1 MKHFIDT
8 LIEKGDVGIV
18 NADFERDMLREAYL
32 YAEANSTD
40 QSTWAGAVITKNEK
54 ILSRGT
60 NVFPNGVK
68 ITEKRSSSPAKYVYQ
83 DHSERNAIYN
93 AARVGI
99 PLEGT
104 TIYATWVP
112 CPACTNGIINS
123 GIKRV
128 VVHYEKAI
136 RTKSDWKEDLT
147 ESILMLLEAGIQVE
161 VFLGKIGGCISLFK
175 DQTWEP

>member
-1 MKHFIDT
+1 MKHFLDT
-8 LIEKGDVGIV
+8 LIKEERIGIV
-18 NADFERDMLREAYL
+18 NSDFDRDMLREAYL

-40 QSTWAGAVITKNEK
+40 ESTWAGAVITKGERL
-54 ILSRGT
+54 ISRGT
-60 NVFPNGVK
+60 NMFPHGVV
-68 ITEKRSSSPAKYVYQ
+68 ITKKRSSSPAKYTYQ

-93 AARVGI
+93 AAKVGI

-128 VVHYEKAI
+128 VFHYEKAI
-136 RTKSDWKEDLT
+136 RTKHDWEEPLS
-147 ESILMLLEAGIQVE
+147 ESILMLLEAGIQVDT
-161 VFLGKIGGCISLFK
+161 FLGKIGNCKSLFK
-175 DQTWEP
+175 DKTWKP